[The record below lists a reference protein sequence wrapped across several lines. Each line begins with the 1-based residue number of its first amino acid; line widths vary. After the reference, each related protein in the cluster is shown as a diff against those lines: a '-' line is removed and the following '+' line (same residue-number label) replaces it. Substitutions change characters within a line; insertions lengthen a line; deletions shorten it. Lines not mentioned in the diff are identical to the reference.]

1 MNSSNQTHILYV
13 GSYTEMVAGDFGGH
27 GEGISCFAFDTSNG
41 ELKLL
46 NNQFQVNP
54 SYLSIASIMHTNTI
68 GLENKSDTYLFA
80 VSEIIASKKPVI
92 HSYTINDNYTL
103 SLIDTKTIEG
113 GCPCH
118 IHYFKTTEGQSFTAS
133 ACYETG
139 NLVIYNV
146 DNIHHENNNTI
157 SNSNI
162 HEPLNIYHK
171 GSSQHPSRQISA
183 HTHCACFDI
192 QSNKLLVCDL
202 GLDQVKVYSFQK
214 NHSIDNNK
222 TGNKIEFEVV
232 EEQVILIPAGSG
244 PRHICFEEN
253 YAYGFV
259 INELTGSVTII
270 KYNAEKKEYEI
281 KGNFELSGQLSESL
295 KETINE
301 IEGKSVNIDTDLG
314 GAAIRVSAGG
324 KFIYTSMRSDN
335 TIRLFEFDPISESLN
350 YIASYP
356 TGGLTPREFTID
368 PTGKWLLVA
377 HQDSDTI
384 AIFNVN
390 SSNGTLS
397 LFNTVENIKSPVC
410 LSWLPK

>member
-13 GSYTEMVAGDFGGH
+13 GSYTEIVAGDFGGH
-27 GEGISCFAFDTSNG
+27 GEGISCFAFYASTG

-54 SYLSIASIMHTNTI
+54 SYLSIASIMHSSSI
-68 GLENKSDTYLFA
+68 KLETKSSTYLFA

-92 HSYTINDNYTL
+92 HTYTIHENYSL
-103 SLIDTKTIEG
+103 SLINTQNIEG

-118 IHYFKTTEGQSFTAS
+118 IHYFKNAEGQSFTAS

-139 NLVIYNV
+139 NLLIHNINV
-146 DNIHHENNNTI
+146 EPTADVNF
-157 SNSNI
+157 

-171 GSSQHPSRQISA
+171 GSSQHPSRQTHA
-183 HTHCACFDI
+183 HAHCTFFDI
-192 QSNKLLVCDL
+192 ESNKLLVCDL
-202 GLDQVKVYSFQK
+202 GLDQVKVYSVQK
-214 NHSIDNNK
+214 NKENSKAENK
-222 TGNKIEFEVV
+222 NEFTAV
-232 EEQVILIPAGSG
+232 EEQIISLPAGSG
-244 PRHICFEEN
+244 PRHICFDKN
-253 YAYGFV
+253 YAYGFI
-259 INELTGSVTII
+259 INELNGSITII
-270 KYNAEKKEYEI
+270 KHSAEKKEYKI
-281 KGNFELSGQLSESL
+281 KGNFDLSGQLSGSL
-295 KETINE
+295 NE
-301 IEGKSVNIDTDLG
+301 SVNTSTSIDTDLG
-314 GAAIRVSAGG
+314 AAAIRVSADVR
-324 KFIYTSMRSDN
+324 FVYTSMRSDN
-335 TIRLFEFDPISESLN
+335 TIRLFAFDRISESLN

-356 TGGLTPREFTID
+356 TGGTTPRDFTID

-390 SSNGTLS
+390 SYNGTLS

>member
-13 GSYTEMVAGDFGGH
+13 GSYTEIVAGDFGGH
-27 GEGISCFAFDTSNG
+27 GEGISCFAFDASAG

-54 SYLSIASIMHTNTI
+54 SYLSIASIMHSSSI
-68 GLENKSDTYLFA
+68 KLETKSSTYLFA

-92 HSYTINDNYTL
+92 HTYTIHENYSL
-103 SLIDTKTIEG
+103 SLINTQAIEG

-118 IHYFKTTEGQSFTAS
+118 IHYFKNAEGQSFTAS

-139 NLVIYNV
+139 NLLIHNINV
-146 DNIHHENNNTI
+146 EPTADVNF
-157 SNSNI
+157 

-171 GSSQHPSRQISA
+171 GSSQHPSRQTHA
-183 HTHCACFDI
+183 HAHCTFFDI
-192 QSNKLLVCDL
+192 ESNKLLVCDL
-202 GLDQVKVYSFQK
+202 GLDQVKVYSVQK
-214 NHSIDNNK
+214 NKENSKAENK
-222 TGNKIEFEVV
+222 NEFTAV
-232 EEQVILIPAGSG
+232 EEQIISLPAGSG
-244 PRHICFEEN
+244 PRHICFDKN
-253 YAYGFV
+253 YAYGFI
-259 INELTGSVTII
+259 INELNGSITII
-270 KYNAEKKEYEI
+270 KHSAEKKEYKI
-281 KGNFELSGQLSESL
+281 KGNFDLSGQLSGSL
-295 KETINE
+295 NE
-301 IEGKSVNIDTDLG
+301 SVNTSTSIDTDLG
-314 GAAIRVSAGG
+314 AAAIRVSADVR
-324 KFIYTSMRSDN
+324 FVYTSMRSDN
-335 TIRLFEFDPISESLN
+335 TIRLFAFDRISESLN

-356 TGGLTPREFTID
+356 TGGTTPRDFTID

-390 SSNGTLS
+390 SYNGTLS

>member
-13 GSYTEMVAGDFGGH
+13 GSYTEIVAGDFGGH
-27 GEGISCFAFDTSNG
+27 GEGISCFAFDASAG

-54 SYLSIASIMHTNTI
+54 SYLSIASIMHSSSI
-68 GLENKSDTYLFA
+68 KLETKSSTYLFA
-80 VSEIIASKKPVI
+80 VSEILASKKPVI
-92 HSYTINDNYTL
+92 HSYTINENHSL
-103 SLIDTKTIEG
+103 SLINTQNIEG

-118 IHYFKTTEGQSFTAS
+118 IHYFKNAEGQSFTAT

-139 NLVIYNV
+139 NLVIHNV

-171 GSSQHPSRQISA
+171 GSSQHPSRQTHA
-183 HTHCACFDI
+183 HAHCTCFDTV
-192 QSNKLLVCDL
+192 SNKLLVCDL
-202 GLDQVKVYSFQK
+202 GLDQVKVYSVQK
-214 NHSIDNNK
+214 NTSIDNK
-222 TGNKIEFEVV
+222 TENNIEFEVV
-232 EEQVILIPAGSG
+232 EEQVILLPAGSG
-244 PRHICFEEN
+244 PRHICFDEN
-253 YAYGFV
+253 YAYGFI
-259 INELTGSVTII
+259 INELTGSITII
-270 KYNAEKKEYEI
+270 KHSAEKKEYEI
-281 KGNFELSGQLSESL
+281 KGTYDTKGQLSDSL
-295 KETINE
+295 KE
-301 IEGKSVNIDTDLG
+301 SVNTSTSIDTDLG
-314 GAAIRVSAGG
+314 AAAIRVSADGR
-324 KFIYTSMRSDN
+324 FVYTSMRSDN
-335 TIRLFEFDPISESLN
+335 TIRLFEFDRISESLN

-356 TGGLTPREFTID
+356 TGGRTPRDFTID

-390 SSNGTLS
+390 SYNGTLS

>member
-13 GSYTEMVAGDFGGH
+13 GSYTEIVARDFGGH
-27 GEGISCFAFDTSNG
+27 GEGISCFAFYASTG

-54 SYLSIASIMHTNTI
+54 SYLSIASIMHSSSI
-68 GLENKSDTYLFA
+68 KLETKSSTYLFA

-92 HSYTINDNYTL
+92 HTYTIHENYSL
-103 SLIDTKTIEG
+103 SLINTQAIEG

-118 IHYFKTTEGQSFTAS
+118 IHYFKNAEGQSFTAS

-139 NLVIYNV
+139 NLLIHNINV
-146 DNIHHENNNTI
+146 ELTADVNF
-157 SNSNI
+157 

-171 GSSQHPSRQISA
+171 GSSQHPSRQTHA
-183 HTHCACFDI
+183 HAHCTFFDI
-192 QSNKLLVCDL
+192 ESNKLLVCDL
-202 GLDQVKVYSFQK
+202 GLDQVKVYSVQK
-214 NHSIDNNK
+214 NKENSKAENK
-222 TGNKIEFEVV
+222 NEFTAV
-232 EEQVILIPAGSG
+232 EEQIISLPAGSG
-244 PRHICFEEN
+244 PRHICFDKN
-253 YAYGFV
+253 YAYGFI
-259 INELTGSVTII
+259 INELNGSITII
-270 KYNAEKKEYEI
+270 KHSAEKKEYKI
-281 KGNFELSGQLSESL
+281 KGNFDLSGQLSGSL
-295 KETINE
+295 NE
-301 IEGKSVNIDTDLG
+301 SVNTSTSIDTDLG
-314 GAAIRVSAGG
+314 AAAIRVSADVR
-324 KFIYTSMRSDN
+324 FVYTSMRSDN
-335 TIRLFEFDPISESLN
+335 TIRLFAFDRISESLN

-390 SSNGTLS
+390 SYNGTLS

>member
-13 GSYTEMVAGDFGGH
+13 GSYTEIVAGDFGGH
-27 GEGISCFAFDTSNG
+27 GEGISCFAFDASAG

-54 SYLSIASIMHTNTI
+54 SYLSIASIMHSSSI
-68 GLENKSDTYLFA
+68 KLETKSSTYLFA

-92 HSYTINDNYTL
+92 HTYTIHENYSL
-103 SLIDTKTIEG
+103 SLINTQNIEG

-118 IHYFKTTEGQSFTAS
+118 IHYFKNAEGLSFTAS

-139 NLVIYNV
+139 NLVIHNINV
-146 DNIHHENNNTI
+146 EPTADVNF
-157 SNSNI
+157 

-171 GSSQHPSRQISA
+171 GSSQHPSRQTHA
-183 HTHCACFDI
+183 HAHCTFFDI
-192 QSNKLLVCDL
+192 ESNKLLVCDL
-202 GLDQVKVYSFQK
+202 GLDQVKVYSVQK
-214 NHSIDNNK
+214 NKENSKAENK
-222 TGNKIEFEVV
+222 NEFTAV
-232 EEQVILIPAGSG
+232 EEQIISLPAGSG
-244 PRHICFEEN
+244 PRHICFDEN
-253 YAYGFV
+253 YAYGFI
-259 INELTGSVTII
+259 INELNGSITII
-270 KYNAEKKEYEI
+270 KHSAEKKEYKI
-281 KGNFELSGQLSESL
+281 KGNFDLSGQLSGSL
-295 KETINE
+295 NE
-301 IEGKSVNIDTDLG
+301 SVNTSTSIDTDLG
-314 GAAIRVSAGG
+314 AAAIRVSADVR
-324 KFIYTSMRSDN
+324 FVYTSMRSDN
-335 TIRLFEFDPISESLN
+335 TIRLFAFDRISESLN

-356 TGGLTPREFTID
+356 TGGTTPRDFTID

-390 SSNGTLS
+390 SYNGTLS

>member
-13 GSYTEMVAGDFGGH
+13 GSYTEIVAGDFGGH
-27 GEGISCFAFDTSNG
+27 GEGISCFEFDASTG

-54 SYLSIASIMHTNTI
+54 SYLSITSILHSNKE
-68 GLENKSDTYLFA
+68 LKNKSSKYLFA

-92 HSYTINDNYTL
+92 HTYTINDDYALN
-103 SLIDTKTIEG
+103 LIDTKTIEG

-118 IHYFKTTEGQSFTAS
+118 IHYFKNKNGESFTAS

-139 NLVIYNV
+139 NLVIHTIDSLAGIN
-146 DNIHHENNNTI
+146 NI
-157 SNSNI
+157 
-162 HEPLNIYHK
+162 EPINIYHK
-171 GSSQHPSRQISA
+171 GSSQHPSRQTQA
-183 HTHCACFDI
+183 HAHCACFDTV
-192 QSNKLLVCDL
+192 SNKLLVCDL
-202 GLDQVKVYSFQK
+202 GLDQVIVYSVQ
-214 NHSIDNNK
+214 INN
-222 TGNKIEFEVV
+222 GSFNAIEK
-232 EEQVILIPAGSG
+232 QIISLPAGSG
-244 PRHICFEEN
+244 PRHICFDEN
-253 YAYGFV
+253 YAYGFI

-270 KYNAEKKEYEI
+270 KHSAEKNEYEI
-281 KGNFELSGQLSESL
+281 KGNFDASGQL
-295 KETINE
+295 NE
-301 IEGKSVNIDTDLG
+301 SVNASTSIDTDLG
-314 GAAIRVSAGG
+314 GAAIRVSADV

-335 TIRLFEFDPISESLN
+335 TIRLFEFDHIAESLN

>member
-13 GSYTEMVAGDFGGH
+13 GSYTEIVAGDFGGH
-27 GEGISCFAFDTSNG
+27 GEGISCFAFYASTG

-54 SYLSIASIMHTNTI
+54 SYLSIASIMHSSSI
-68 GLENKSDTYLFA
+68 KLETKSSTYLFA

-92 HSYTINDNYTL
+92 HTYTIHENYSL
-103 SLIDTKTIEG
+103 SLINTQNIEG

-118 IHYFKTTEGQSFTAS
+118 IHYFKNAEGQSFTAT

-139 NLVIYNV
+139 NLLIHNINV
-146 DNIHHENNNTI
+146 EPTADVNF
-157 SNSNI
+157 

-171 GSSQHPSRQISA
+171 GSSQHPSRQTHA
-183 HTHCACFDI
+183 HAHCTFFDI
-192 QSNKLLVCDL
+192 ESNKLLVCDL
-202 GLDQVKVYSFQK
+202 GLDQVKVYSVQK
-214 NHSIDNNK
+214 NKENSKAENK
-222 TGNKIEFEVV
+222 NEFTAV
-232 EEQVILIPAGSG
+232 EEQIISLPAGSG
-244 PRHICFEEN
+244 PRHICFDKN
-253 YAYGFV
+253 YAYGFI
-259 INELTGSVTII
+259 INELNGSITII
-270 KYNAEKKEYEI
+270 KHSAEKKEYKI
-281 KGNFELSGQLSESL
+281 KGNFDLSGQLSGSL
-295 KETINE
+295 NE
-301 IEGKSVNIDTDLG
+301 SVNTSTSIDTDLG
-314 GAAIRVSAGG
+314 AAAIRVSADGR
-324 KFIYTSMRSDN
+324 FVYTSMRSDN
-335 TIRLFEFDPISESLN
+335 TIRLFAFDRISESLN

-356 TGGLTPREFTID
+356 TGGTTPRDFTID

-390 SSNGTLS
+390 SYNGTLS

>member
-13 GSYTEMVAGDFGGH
+13 GSYTEIVAGDFGGH
-27 GEGISCFAFDTSNG
+27 GEGISCFAFDASTG

-54 SYLSIASIMHTNTI
+54 SYLSITSIIHSNNE
-68 GLENKSDTYLFA
+68 LENKSSKYLFA
-80 VSEIIASKKPVI
+80 VSEVLASKKPVI
-92 HSYTINDNYTL
+92 HTYTINDNYSL
-103 SLIDTKTIEG
+103 SLIDIKTIEG

-118 IHYFKTTEGQSFTAS
+118 IHYFKNKDGQSFTAT

-139 NLVIYNV
+139 NLVV
-146 DNIHHENNNTI
+146 HNIDSSAGLNNI
-157 SNSNI
+157 
-162 HEPLNIYHK
+162 EPINIYHK
-171 GSSQHPSRQISA
+171 GSSQHPSRQTEA
-183 HTHCACFDI
+183 HAHCACFDI
-192 QSNKLLVCDL
+192 VSNKLLVCDL
-202 GLDQVKVYSFQK
+202 GLDQVKVYSVQK
-214 NHSIDNNK
+214 NNESFNGI
-222 TGNKIEFEVV
+222 
-232 EEQVILIPAGSG
+232 EEQIIILPAGSG
-244 PRHICFEEN
+244 PRHICFDEN
-253 YAYGFV
+253 YAYGFI
-259 INELTGSVTII
+259 INELRGSITII
-270 KYNAEKKEYEI
+270 KHSAEKKKFEI
-281 KGNFELSGQLSESL
+281 KGNFDASGPLSESL

-314 GAAIRVSAGG
+314 GAAIRVSADG

-335 TIRLFEFDPISESLN
+335 TIRLFEFDPIQESLN

-356 TGGLTPREFTID
+356 TGGRTPRDFTID

-390 SSNGTLS
+390 SYNGTLS

-410 LSWLPK
+410 LSWLSK

>member
-1 MNSSNQTHILYV
+1 MNSSNQTHILYI
-13 GSYTEMVAGDFGGH
+13 GTYTEIVAGDFGGH
-27 GEGISCFAFDTSNG
+27 GEGISCFAFDASTG

-54 SYLSIASIMHTNTI
+54 SYLSIASIVHSSKI
-68 GLENKSDTYLFA
+68 ELENKSSKYLFA
-80 VSEIIASKKPVI
+80 VSEIIAPKKPVI
-92 HSYTINDNYTL
+92 HTYIINDNYTL
-103 SLIDTKTIEG
+103 SLLDTKSIEG

-118 IHYFKTTEGQSFTAS
+118 IHYFKNKEGQSFTAS

-139 NLVIYNV
+139 NLVIHNV

-162 HEPLNIYHK
+162 HEPLNIYHT
-171 GSSQHPSRQISA
+171 GNSQHPTRQTSA
-183 HTHCACFDI
+183 HAHCAFFDI

-202 GLDQVKVYSFQK
+202 GLDQVKVYNVEINNGSF
-214 NHSIDNNK
+214 NAI
-222 TGNKIEFEVV
+222 
-232 EEQVILIPAGSG
+232 EEQIISLPAGSG
-244 PRHICFEEN
+244 PRHICFDEN

-281 KGNFELSGQLSESL
+281 KGNFDVSGQLSDL
-295 KETINE
+295 LQETINE
-301 IEGKSVNIDTDLG
+301 IEVKSVNIDTDLG
-314 GAAIRVSAGG
+314 GAAIRVSADG

-335 TIRLFEFDPISESLN
+335 TIRLFEFDHIAESLN

-410 LSWLPK
+410 LAWLPK